1 MKYSKELVFKLS
13 AAFIL
18 FVLFVMGMY
27 AFISNSKNKNIIQN
41 EVKIPVI
48 SEHYTSS
55 ILSKYV
61 EFDNRLSK
69 VNNKF

>member
-27 AFISNSKNKNIIQN
+27 AFITNGRDKNIIQN
-41 EVKIPVI
+41 D
-48 SEHYTSS
+48 SC
-55 ILSKYV
+55 
-61 EFDNRLSK
+61 N
-69 VNNKF
+69 